1 MRAMLSLAVLLIA
14 MAIVLMLATRQTRHD
29 LDAVR
34 SVTLRASENVP
45 PRSFDAV
52 EARALAARL
61 HALLDVA
68 QLPADELRQ
77 TAARAAAWAAALTP
91 GTRDYHFVVNLRG
104 AADELAAAS
113 TSADDPHRAAARRL
127 LESAEIAPGA
137 PGGGPPGTIGG
148 VRDQLQNL
156 QQSEVEKLRGAE
168 QETPYRHGSTNREVG
183 LGGRGSTRDAVG
195 SRRRDW

>member
-14 MAIVLMLATRQTRHD
+14 MAIVLMLATRQTQHD

-34 SVTLRASENVP
+34 SVTLRTSENVM
-45 PRSFDAV
+45 PRTFDAV

-61 HALLDVA
+61 HALLEVA
-68 QLPADELRQ
+68 QPPVDELRQ

-104 AADELAAAS
+104 AADELVAAS
-113 TSADDPHRAAARRL
+113 SSATDPHRAAARRL
-127 LESAEIAPGA
+127 LESAETAPGA
-137 PGGGPPGTIGG
+137 PGGGPPGAIGR

-156 QQSEVEKLRGAE
+156 QQSRGEKLKEAE
-168 QETPYRHGSTNREVG
+168 QEAP
-183 LGGRGSTRDAVG
+183 
-195 SRRRDW
+195 